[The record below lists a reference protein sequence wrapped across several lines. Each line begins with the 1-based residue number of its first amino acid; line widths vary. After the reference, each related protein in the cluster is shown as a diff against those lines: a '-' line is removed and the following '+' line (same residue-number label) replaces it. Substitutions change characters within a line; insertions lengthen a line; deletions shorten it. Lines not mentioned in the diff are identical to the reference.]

1 MINICKI
8 MDSFSFSNLIVLRAF
23 LLYVHC
29 NKITVG
35 IMVLFPPPPHLDIP
49 DCAMAALVKLGKSIS
64 CILDVKP
71 N

>member
-8 MDSFSFSNLIVLRAF
+8 MDSFSFFHLIVLRAF
-23 LLYVHC
+23 LLYVHS

-35 IMVLFPPPPHLDIP
+35 IIVVFFPRLDIP
-49 DCAMAALVKLGKSIS
+49 DCAMAALVRLGKSIS
-64 CILDVKP
+64 CTLDVKP

>member
-1 MINICKI
+1 MINISKI
-8 MDSFSFSNLIVLRAF
+8 TDSFSFSHLIVLRGF
-23 LLYVHC
+23 LLYVHS

-35 IMVLFPPPPHLDIP
+35 IMVVFPPPHLDIP
-49 DCAMAALVKLGKSIS
+49 DCPMAALVRLGKSIS